1 MPFPC
6 SIGSE
11 TFTEPKALTARIHE
25 DLAQGGGRVV
35 KGQSPSQWLM
45 GALDQGIDREELI
58 ALAAALVIDP
68 HPSVVAE
75 GAHLSRRLGEPRLG
89 ALLLGALAGLDVG
102 VLFAPNPASPPVA
115 VEDLVM
121 ETIVEIADLSEPA
134 VRQSL
139 LTCLRT
145 AGRTDLELLVLVNFG
160 SLEDID
166 QTMRGLNAE
175 GFVLSTEDEQALTS
189 RLDAI
194 KRPDENQTAL
204 PQD

>member
-25 DLAQGGGRVV
+25 DLAEGGGLVV

-45 GALDQGIDREELI
+45 DALDQGIDREELI

-68 HPSVVAE
+68 RPAVVAE
-75 GAHLSRRLGEPRLG
+75 GAHLALRLGEPRLG

-115 VEDLVM
+115 VEDLM
-121 ETIVEIADLSEPA
+121 IETIVEIADLSDSS
-134 VRQSL
+134 VRLSL

-145 AGRTDLELLVLVNFG
+145 SGRTDLELQVLMNFG
-160 SLEDID
+160 SQVDID
-166 QTMRGLNAE
+166 QTMRGLKAE
-175 GFVLSTEDEQALTS
+175 GFVLSVEDEQALTT
-189 RLDAI
+189 RLEAVTP
-194 KRPDENQTAL
+194 PDGNQTVL